1 MTSMCQEDNPWVL
14 LSPRLLI
21 PSNNE
26 LACWRRIM
34 QMEARLASPRALM
47 MQLHEGI
54 VERAL
59 TNSVSRDLGKT

>member
-1 MTSMCQEDNPWVL
+1 
-14 LSPRLLI
+14 
-21 PSNNE
+21 
-26 LACWRRIM
+26 
-34 QMEARLASPRALM
+34 MEARLASPRALM